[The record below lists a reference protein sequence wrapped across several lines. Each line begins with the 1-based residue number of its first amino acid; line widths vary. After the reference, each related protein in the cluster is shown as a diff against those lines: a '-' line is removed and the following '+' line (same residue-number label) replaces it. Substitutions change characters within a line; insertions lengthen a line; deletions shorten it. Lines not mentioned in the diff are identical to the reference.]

1 MARGFLDNPPPSKS
15 LTPPWVEQYLYHLS
29 KGLRLAESKAFQ
41 GMYSYLGS
49 KDEKWRASQDLRL
62 RLLNIR
68 GIQHKEMK
76 GALYQVGHPLWQ
88 RVK

>member
-1 MARGFLDNPPPSKS
+1 MARGFVDNPPPSKA

-29 KGLRLAESKAFQ
+29 KGMRLAEAKAFQ
-41 GMYSYLGS
+41 GMYSYLGN
-49 KDEKWRASQDLRL
+49 KDEKWQGAHNLRI

-68 GIQHKEMK
+68 GIQHKAMK
-76 GALYQVGHPLWQ
+76 DALYQVGHPLWG